1 MIAVALKGLAARK
14 FRASLIALAIVLGVA
29 MISGTYVLTDTI
41 NNGFNTIFKTSYRNA
56 DVIISGKAAFSNGGN
71 GNTIQNP
78 TFPDTVLA
86 KVRTLP
92 DVGFAAG
99 SVQSDTV
106 KLVGSNGKLISAGN
120 APSLGFSLDPKTDM
134 RFNPSKLVSGSWAS
148 GAHQV
153 VIDKATAAKKHLEP
167 GDRIGVQV
175 YGPVES
181 FKISGIAKY
190 SANVSLG
197 GVTFAIFDQPTA
209 QRLFDKVGQLDAI
222 QVQSKAGVAT
232 DRLAAEIKPLL
243 PATATLRNAAA
254 QVKEDKKDLGFVT
267 VIEYAL
273 LAFAGIAVF
282 VGAFVI
288 ANTLGITIAQRMREF
303 ATLRTIGASRRQVL
317 RSVLLEALIIGLI
330 GSVVGLFLGLLL
342 AKGLN
347 RLFVAIGIN
356 LPQGST
362 IFATRTIVVSLLVGT
377 LITVLASL
385 RPARRATRVPP
396 IAAVREGSVLPPS
409 RFARYGPLT
418 SLAVLLVAIALLSLG
433 SLASGLATGPRLLAI
448 GVGVLLLFFGV
459 SLNASRIV
467 RPLSNILG
475 WPAREIGG
483 APGILA
489 RDKARSPQGP
499 PPPRTPRRVA

>member
-1 MIAVALKGLAARK
+1 
-14 FRASLIALAIVLGVA
+14 
-29 MISGTYVLTDTI
+29 
-41 NNGFNTIFKTSYRNA
+41 
-56 DVIISGKAAFSNGGN
+56 
-71 GNTIQNP
+71 
-78 TFPDTVLA
+78 
-86 KVRTLP
+86 
-92 DVGFAAG
+92 
-99 SVQSDTV
+99 
-106 KLVGSNGKLISAGN
+106 
-120 APSLGFSLDPKTDM
+120 M

-148 GAHQV
+148 GPHQV

-267 VIEYAL
+267 VIKYAL

-303 ATLRTIGASRRQVL
+303 ATLRTIGASRRQILTSVIVESLVIGVL
-317 RSVLLEALIIGLI
+317 
-330 GSVVGLFLGLLL
+330 GSLSGLFFGLGL
-342 AKGLN
+342 AKGLQA
-347 RLFVAIGIN
+347 LFVTFGID
-356 LPQGST
+356 LPTAGT
-362 IFATRTIVVSLLVGT
+362 VFATRTIVVSLIVGIVIT
-377 LITVLASL
+377 LGASL
-385 RPARRATRVPP
+385 RPALRATRVPP
-396 IAAVREGSVLPPS
+396 IAAVREGAVLPPG
-409 RFARYGPLT
+409 RFARFSPYVAAVV
-418 SLAVLLVAIALLSLG
+418 LALGIVL
-433 SLASGLATGPRLLAI
+433 
-448 GVGVLLLFFGV
+448 
-459 SLNASRIV
+459 
-467 RPLSNILG
+467 
-475 WPAREIGG
+475 
-483 APGILA
+483 
-489 RDKARSPQGP
+489 
-499 PPPRTPRRVA
+499 